1 MNTQKPT
8 PKPEQNQ
15 ITIRGART
23 HNLKGIDVDI
33 PHNAL
38 TVVSGVSGSGK
49 SSLAFDTVYAE
60 GQRRYVESLSAYARQ
75 FLERIEKPD
84 VDHMDGLAP
93 AIAIKQK
100 NQTRNPRSTVAT
112 ATEIYD
118 YLRLLY
124 ARCGTVTC
132 LHCGGIVKHDTV
144 DEIVAALLALPEGT
158 RTYALFP
165 IVRAEVKIEPMQA
178 AKSEIEAEP
187 ESKPQKSVAKKSAK
201 SVKSAVAPAYDLTE
215 SLKERLAELR
225 RRGYNRLYQAGKIV
239 EFSTPESLLELDFAQ
254 PIFVLADRLALSS
267 DIRSRIVDA
276 IETGYRESGEIQ
288 FHLIPRTPDST
299 QQNQSNLIPSE
310 AEHSPSNI
318 NRSKESSV
326 ILSKAGRSASEANRS
341 NENIVILSKAGRSAS
356 EANRSN
362 ENIVILS
369 EAGRSASEANR
380 SNENIVILS
389 EGGAFAAGVEG
400 PAVASAQPRT
410 LRFSAAF
417 ECTTCHRAYREPE
430 PRLFSFNNPFGA
442 CPRCQGFGNTIDFDP
457 NLIIPDKSKSLANGA
472 IAPWNGAKYRPH
484 HGEMIRAARTAGIPT
499 DIPWYDLTAD
509 QQRFIEDGSGS
520 FPGIRGFFSA
530 LERKKYKL
538 HVRVFLSKYR
548 GYALCPDCRGQ
559 RLRAEARAVLIN
571 DKNICEV
578 SSLTI
583 SEAQVFFDSL
593 RLSPAQTEVAGKILE
608 EVRQRI
614 GFLHQ
619 VGLDYLT
626 LDRLSS
632 TLSGG
637 ESQRI
642 QLATS
647 LGSRLVGA
655 LYVLDEPSIGLHTR
669 DTARLIAIMQD
680 LRDLGNTILV
690 VEHDPDVI
698 RSADHL
704 LDLGPGAG
712 ELGGHLL
719 ASGTVA
725 EVTRNPA
732 SITGKYLS
740 GRLTIP
746 VPKLRREPGRERLRL
761 TGARIHNLRG
771 VDVEIPLNMLVC
783 VTGVSG
789 SGKSTLVHQV
799 LYRALTRALNQDAQ
813 PEGDPT
819 PLFRE
824 LSGTQHL
831 NEVVLVDQSPIGRTP
846 RSNPVTYIK
855 AFDDIR
861 ALFAAQPDAKR
872 RNFGPGHFSF
882 NVPGGR
888 CDVCEGDGT
897 VTVEMQFLADI
908 ELPCEECGG
917 TRYKPS
923 VLDIKYKGRNIHD
936 VLNMTVKEA
945 LTYFAGH
952 PRIVDKLYVL
962 DEVGLGYVRLGQSA
976 TTLSGG
982 EAQRVK
988 LAAHLATARSITGRT
1003 GNEAAARAR
1012 SRTLYILDEP
1022 TTGLHFDDVA
1032 KLLAAFRK
1040 LIEGGGSLLVIEHN
1054 LDVIKSADWVIDMGP
1069 EGGSAGGQI
1078 VATGTPEEIAAN
1090 PASHTGHW
1098 LAPVLA
1104 PIPKPEPEPQLTT

>member
-1 MNTQKPT
+1 MDTLEAPHEAVAPPAPDANH
-8 PKPEQNQ
+8 Q

-132 LHCGGIVKHDTV
+132 LHCGGVVQRDTV
-144 DEIVAALLALPEGT
+144 DEIVNALFAMPEGT
-158 RTYALFP
+158 RTLALFP
-165 IVRAEVKIEPMQA
+165 IERAEVRLEPLQGASTDQPA
-178 AKSEIEAEP
+178 AP
-187 ESKPQKSVAKKSAK
+187 PKPKPAKKSAK
-201 SVKSAVAPAYDLTE
+201 KAAKASAPDPTLVLTDP
-215 SLKERLAELR
+215 LRERLLELR
-225 RRGYNRLYQAGKIV
+225 RRGYNRLFQNGNTV
-239 EFSTPESLLELDFAQ
+239 EFSTPESLLELDFRE
-254 PIFVLADRLALSS
+254 PIFVLIDRLALSP
-267 DIRSRIVDA
+267 DIRSRLVDA
-276 IETGYRESGEIQ
+276 IETGFRESGEIR
-288 FHLIPRTPDST
+288 FHTVPRDS
-299 QQNQSNLIPSE
+299 
-310 AEHSPSNI
+310 SPAQML
-318 NRSKESSV
+318 RYSS
-326 ILSKAGRSASEANRS
+326 
-341 NENIVILSKAGRSAS
+341 
-356 EANRSN
+356 
-362 ENIVILS
+362 
-369 EAGRSASEANR
+369 
-380 SNENIVILS
+380 
-389 EGGAFAAGVEG
+389 
-400 PAVASAQPRT
+400 
-410 LRFSAAF
+410 AF

-457 NLIIPDKSKSLANGA
+457 NLIIPDRSKTLAGDA
-472 IAPWNGAKYRPH
+472 IAPWASGKYRPH
-484 HGEMIRAARTAGIPT
+484 HGEMMRAARTAGIPANV
-499 DIPWYDLTAD
+499 PWYDLTET
-509 QQRFIEDGSGS
+509 QQHFIEDGGPGFS
-520 FPGIRGFFSA
+520 GIRGFFRE
-530 LERKKYKL
+530 LDTKKYKL
-538 HVRVFLSKYR
+538 HVRVFLSKFR
-548 GYALCPDCRGQ
+548 GYALCPDCRGT
-559 RLRAEARAVLIN
+559 RLRAEARAVLLQGKHIA
-571 DKNICEV
+571 EV
-578 SSLTI
+578 SALTI
-583 SEAQVFFDSL
+583 TSATQFFDSL
-593 RLSPAQTEVAGKILE
+593 SLSPAQMEIAGKVLE
-608 EVRQRI
+608 EVRQRTQ
-614 GFLHQ
+614 FLEQ

-669 DTARLIAIMQD
+669 DTARLIHIMEE
-680 LRDLGNTILV
+680 LRNLGNTILV

-698 RSADHL
+698 RAADYL

-719 ASGTVA
+719 AAGTVS
-725 EVTRNPA
+725 EVMANPA
-732 SITGKYLS
+732 SITGRYLS
-740 GRLTIP
+740 GRATIP
-746 VPKLRREPGRERLRL
+746 VPKVRREPGRERLKL

-771 VDVEIPLNMLVC
+771 VDFEIPLGLLCC

-789 SGKSTLVHQV
+789 SGKSTIVHQV
-799 LYRALTRALNQDAQ
+799 LYRALQQALGEAGSS
-813 PEGDPT
+813 ESAG
-819 PLFRE
+819 LYRS
-824 LSGTQHL
+824 LSGAQYL

-855 AFDDIR
+855 AFDDVR
-861 ALFAAQPDAKR
+861 ALFASQPDAKR
-872 RNFGPGHFSF
+872 KNLSAGSFSF

-888 CDVCEGDGT
+888 CDTCEGDGT

-908 ELPCEECGG
+908 ELPCEECNG
-917 TRYKPS
+917 TRYKAS
-923 VLDIKYKGRNIHD
+923 ILEVKYKGKSIYD
-936 VLNMTVKEA
+936 VLNMTVREA
-945 LTYFAGH
+945 LVYFAGH
-952 PRIVDKLYVL
+952 PRIVDKLFVL

-988 LAAHLATARSITGRT
+988 LASHLATARSITNRAT
-1003 GNEAAARAR
+1003 GNDTASKAR

-1054 LDVIKSADWVIDMGP
+1054 LDVIKSADWVVDMGP
-1069 EGGSAGGQI
+1069 EGGSGGGQL
-1078 VATGTPEEIAAN
+1078 VAEGTPEEIAAN
-1090 PASHTGHW
+1090 PASHTGQW
-1098 LAPVLA
+1098 LAPVLERA
-1104 PIPKPEPEPQLTT
+1104 

>member
-1 MNTQKPT
+1 MND
-8 PKPEQNQ
+8 Q

-144 DEIVAALLALPEGT
+144 DEIVTALFALPEGT
-158 RTYALFP
+158 RTYVLFP
-165 IVRAEVKIEPMQA
+165 IVRAELKLEPMQA
-178 AKSEIEAEP
+178 ATTEIEVQAP
-187 ESKPQKSVAKKSAK
+187 KPKKSATKKSAK
-201 SVKSAVAPAYDLTE
+201 STVDLSLTLTDT
-215 SLKERLAELR
+215 LKERLTELR
-225 RRGYNRLYQAGKIV
+225 RRGYNRLYQPSELEPNQPGKIV
-239 EFSTPESLLELDFAQ
+239 EFSTPESLLELDFTR
-254 PIFVLADRLALSS
+254 PIFALIDRLAISPDS
-267 DIRSRIVDA
+267 RARIVDA
-276 IETGYRESGEIQ
+276 IETGYRESGEVQ
-288 FHLIPRTPDST
+288 FHTLPR
-299 QQNQSNLIPSE
+299 E
-310 AEHSPSNI
+310 E
-318 NRSKESSV
+318 
-326 ILSKAGRSASEANRS
+326 
-341 NENIVILSKAGRSAS
+341 NEIATR
-356 EANRSN
+356 
-362 ENIVILS
+362 
-369 EAGRSASEANR
+369 
-380 SNENIVILS
+380 
-389 EGGAFAAGVEG
+389 
-400 PAVASAQPRT
+400 

-417 ECTTCHRAYREPE
+417 ECTTCHRVYREPE
-430 PRLFSFNNPFGA
+430 PRLFSFNNPYGA

-457 NLIIPDKSKSLANGA
+457 NLIIPDKSRTLDEGA
-472 IAPWNGAKYRPH
+472 IAPWTTTKYRPH
-484 HGEMIRAARTAGIPT
+484 HGEMKRAAKAAGVPT
-499 DIPWYDLTAD
+499 DVPWFDLTPD
-509 QQRFIEDGSGS
+509 QQRFIEEGNGT
-520 FPGIRGFFSA
+520 FPGIRGFFAA

-571 DKNICEV
+571 NQNICET
-578 SSLTI
+578 SALTI
-583 SEAQVFFDSL
+583 TAAQDFFDNL
-593 RLSPAQTEVAGKILE
+593 QLSPAQLEIAGKILE

-614 GFLHQ
+614 HFLHQ

-669 DTARLIAIMQD
+669 DTAKLIRIMKD

-698 RSADHL
+698 RAADHL

-725 EVTRNPA
+725 EVTANPN

-740 GRLTIP
+740 GRATIP
-746 VPKLRREPGRERLRL
+746 VPKHRREPGREHLKL

-771 VDVEIPLNMLVC
+771 VDIDIPLNLLCC

-789 SGKSTLVHQV
+789 SGKSTIVHQV
-799 LYRALTRALNQDAQ
+799 LYRALMQALGQT
-813 PEGDPT
+813 EGSDPAH
-819 PLFRE
+819 LFRE

-831 NEVVLVDQSPIGRTP
+831 NDVILVDQSPIGRTP

-861 ALFAAQPDAKR
+861 TLFAAQPDAKR
-872 RNFGPGHFSF
+872 RGFGPGHFSF

-908 ELPCEECGG
+908 ELPCEECNG
-917 TRYKPS
+917 TRYKS
-923 VLDIKYKGRNIHD
+923 SILDIKYKGKSIYD

-945 LTYFAGH
+945 LVYFAGH
-952 PRIVDKLYVL
+952 PKIVDKLYVL

-988 LAAHLATARSITGRT
+988 LASHLATARSITNRST
-1003 GNEAAARAR
+1003 TNEVAAKAR

-1069 EGGSAGGQI
+1069 EGGSGGGQI
-1078 VATGTPEEIAAN
+1078 VAVGTPEEIAAN

-1098 LAPVLA
+1098 LAPVLHLA
-1104 PIPKPEPEPQLTT
+1104 TSKPETELQVTA

>member
-1 MNTQKPT
+1 MLTQIPAVNDTLNPETKPAAPPDDRAT
-8 PKPEQNQ
+8 PRVVLVASDS
-15 ITIRGART
+15 IVIRGART
-23 HNLKGIDVDI
+23 HNLKSIDVDI

-49 SSLAFDTVYAE
+49 SSLAFDTIYAE

-84 VDHMDGLAP
+84 VDFMDGLAP

-132 LHCGGIVKHDTV
+132 LHCGGVVRHDTV
-144 DEIVAALLALPEGT
+144 DEIVATLLSLPTET
-158 RTYALFP
+158 RAYALFP
-165 IVRAEVKIEPMQA
+165 ITRAEIKFEPLQP
-178 AKSEIEAEP
+178 STVEAEP
-187 ESKPQKSVAKKSAK
+187 VAPKPAKKSASKKSAK
-201 SVKSAVAPAYDLTE
+201 SAPPSLTF
-215 SLKERLAELR
+215 SDVTDTLKDRLAELR
-225 RRGYNRLYQAGKIV
+225 RRGYNRLYQNGNIV
-239 EFSTPESLLELDFAQ
+239 EFSTPESLLTLDFAQ
-254 PIFVLADRLALSS
+254 PIFVLIDRLALSP

-276 IETGYRESGEIQ
+276 IETGYRESGEVQ
-288 FHLIPRTPDST
+288 FHIVQST
-299 QQNQSNLIPSE
+299 G
-310 AEHSPSNI
+310 
-318 NRSKESSV
+318 ES
-326 ILSKAGRSASEANRS
+326 IQ
-341 NENIVILSKAGRSAS
+341 NENGTKY
-356 EANRSN
+356 
-362 ENIVILS
+362 
-369 EAGRSASEANR
+369 
-380 SNENIVILS
+380 
-389 EGGAFAAGVEG
+389 
-400 PAVASAQPRT
+400 
-410 LRFSAAF
+410 RFSAAF
-417 ECTTCHRAYREPE
+417 ECSTCHRAYREPE
-430 PRLFSFNNPFGA
+430 PRLFSFNNPYGA

-457 NLIIPDKSKSLANGA
+457 NLILPDRSRTLAQGA
-472 IAPWNGAKYRPH
+472 VAPWTTPKYRPF
-484 HGEMIRAARTAGIPT
+484 HGEMIRFAKSAAIPT
-499 DIPWYDLTAD
+499 DVPWYDLD
-509 QQRFIEDGSGS
+509 PPQQEILWNGSGVY
-520 FPGIRGFFSA
+520 PGIRGFFAA

-559 RLRAEARAVLIN
+559 RLRAEARAVLIAPQN
-571 DKNICEV
+571 GPAKNICEV
-578 SSLTI
+578 SALTI
-583 SEAQVFFDSL
+583 TAAQAFFDNL
-593 RLSPAQTEVAGKILE
+593 QLTPAQAEIAGKVLE

-614 GFLHQ
+614 HFLIE

-655 LYVLDEPSIGLHTR
+655 LYVLDEPSIGLHPR
-669 DTARLIAIMQD
+669 DTAKLIRILHS

-712 ELGGHLL
+712 ELGGQLL
-719 ASGTVA
+719 AAGTVA
-725 EVTRNPA
+725 QVTADPQ

-740 GRLTIP
+740 GRLAIAIP
-746 VPKLRREPGRERLRL
+746 RHRREPGRDRLQL
-761 TGARIHNLRG
+761 TGVRLHNLRG
-771 VDVEIPLNMLVC
+771 IDVEIPLNLLCC

-789 SGKSTLVHQV
+789 SGKSTLIHQV
-799 LYRALTRALNQDAQ
+799 LYAALQQALHRE
-813 PEGDPT
+813 PEASAPEPT
-819 PLFRE
+819 NLFRS
-824 LSGTQHL
+824 LTGTQHL
-831 NEVVLVDQSPIGRTP
+831 NDVILVDQSPIGRTP

-861 ALFAAQPDAKR
+861 ALFASQPDAKR
-872 RNFGPGHFSF
+872 RGFGPGAFSF

-888 CDVCEGDGT
+888 CDTCEGDGT

-908 ELPCEECGG
+908 ELPCEDCNA
-917 TRYKPS
+917 TRYKS
-923 VLDIKYKGRNIHD
+923 SILEIKYKGRNIHD
-936 VLNMTVKEA
+936 VLNMTVKHA
-945 LTYFAGH
+945 LSYFAGH
-952 PRIVDKLYVL
+952 PRIVDKLAVL

-988 LAAHLATARSITGRT
+988 LASHLAAARSIANRIGSSSPDLYNQDDPPTS
-1003 GNEAAARAR
+1003 AQLAARAR

-1022 TTGLHFDDVA
+1022 TTGLHFDDVQ

-1040 LIEGGGSLLVIEHN
+1040 LIDGGGSLLVIEHN
-1054 LDVIKSADWVIDMGP
+1054 LDIIKSADWVIDLGP
-1069 EGGSAGGQI
+1069 EGGDAGGQI
-1078 VATGTPEEIAAN
+1078 VATGTPEQIAAN
-1090 PASHTGHW
+1090 PRSHTGTHLRPLLG
-1098 LAPVLA
+1098 LA
-1104 PIPKPEPEPQLTT
+1104 T

>member
-1 MNTQKPT
+1 MTTELLEDQATAATHPND
-8 PKPEQNQ
+8 Q

-84 VDHMDGLAP
+84 VDFMDGLAP

-132 LHCGGIVKHDTV
+132 LHCGGVVKRDTV
-144 DEIVAALLALPEGT
+144 DEIVDAVLAQPEAT
-158 RTYALFP
+158 RVYALFP
-165 IVRAEVKIEPMQA
+165 IVRADLKLEPLQA
-178 AKSEIEAEP
+178 ASTEIVEEP
-187 ESKPQKSVAKKSAK
+187 KPVKKAKAPVKKAAK
-201 SVKSAVAPAYDLTE
+201 NIAAATLTD
-215 SLKERLAELR
+215 SLKERLMELR
-225 RRGYNRLYQAGKIV
+225 RRGYNRLYQQTAAQLKAGEPGAIV
-239 EFSTPESLLELDFAQ
+239 EFSTPESLLELDFSQ
-254 PIFVLADRLALSS
+254 PIFVLADRLALSP
-267 DIRSRIVDA
+267 DIRSRLVDA
-276 IETGYRESGEIQ
+276 IETGYREAGEIQ
-288 FHLIPRTPDST
+288 FHTLPRDG
-299 QQNQSNLIPSE
+299 SE
-310 AEHSPSNI
+310 PQ
-318 NRSKESSV
+318 RLRYSS
-326 ILSKAGRSASEANRS
+326 
-341 NENIVILSKAGRSAS
+341 
-356 EANRSN
+356 
-362 ENIVILS
+362 
-369 EAGRSASEANR
+369 
-380 SNENIVILS
+380 
-389 EGGAFAAGVEG
+389 
-400 PAVASAQPRT
+400 
-410 LRFSAAF
+410 AF

-430 PRLFSFNNPFGA
+430 PRLFSFNNPYGA

-457 NLIIPDKSKSLANGA
+457 GLIIPDRSKSLDEGA
-472 IAPWNGAKYRPH
+472 IHPWTTTKYRAH
-484 HGEMIRAARTAGIPT
+484 HGEMKRAAKSAGIPT
-499 DIPWYDLTAD
+499 SVPWYDLTAA
-509 QQRFIEDGSGS
+509 QQRFIEDGQGS

-530 LERKKYKL
+530 LDKKKYKL

-548 GYALCPDCRGQ
+548 GYALCPDCRGT
-559 RLRAEARAVLIN
+559 RLRAEARAVMIEG
-571 DKNICEV
+571 KNICEV
-578 SSLTI
+578 SALTI
-583 SEAQVFFDSL
+583 TAATEFFDAL
-593 RLSPAQTEVAGKILE
+593 NLSPSQMEIAGKVLE
-608 EVRQRI
+608 EVRQRTH
-614 GFLHQ
+614 FLHQ

-669 DTARLIAIMQD
+669 DTAKLIRIMED

-698 RSADHL
+698 RAADYL

-712 ELGGHLL
+712 ELGGQLL
-719 ASGTVA
+719 AAGTVP
-725 EVTRNPA
+725 EVMANPQ

-740 GRLTIP
+740 GRMTIP
-746 VPKLRREPGRERLRL
+746 VPKHRREPGREHLKL
-761 TGARIHNLRG
+761 NGARIHNLRG
-771 VDVEIPLNMLVC
+771 VDLDIPLNLLCC

-789 SGKSTLVHQV
+789 SGKSTIVHQV
-799 LYRALTRALNQDAQ
+799 LYRALQQALGQT
-813 PEGDPT
+813 EGSDPT
-819 PLFRE
+819 SLYRD

-831 NEVVLVDQSPIGRTP
+831 NDVILVDQSPIGRTP

-872 RNFGPGHFSF
+872 KSFTAGSFSF

-897 VTVEMQFLADI
+897 VTVEMQFLADV
-908 ELPCEECGG
+908 ELPCEECSG
-917 TRYKPS
+917 TRYKS
-923 VLDIKYKGRNIHD
+923 SILEIKYKNKNIFD

-952 PRIVDKLYVL
+952 PKIVDKLYVL
-962 DEVGLGYVRLGQSA
+962 DEVGLSYVRLGQSA

-988 LAAHLATARSITGRT
+988 LASHLATARSISNRASTNDT
-1003 GNEAAARAR
+1003 AAKAR

-1040 LIEGGGSLLVIEHN
+1040 LIDGGGSLLVIEHN

-1069 EGGSAGGQI
+1069 EGGDAGGKI
-1078 VATGTPEEIAAN
+1078 VATGTPEQIAAN
-1090 PASHTGHW
+1090 LASYTGHW
-1098 LAPVLA
+1098 LAPVLSQNHPA
-1104 PIPKPEPEPQLTT
+1104 PI